1 MSPFDLSIRYKIPL
15 WGSLLVIVTALV
27 ISLTLMVNTYRELED
42 DLIIDAQ
49 TLAAGLRSNLFSAL
63 QQDNVWHGYET
74 LSAPLR
80 ERHAN
85 RAENLVVVDNA
96 LRVFVAA
103 RPRAARMQTPLAE
116 LGPEWRAVAG
126 RIAALGGNEAAVDH
140 EDGARQLYVLTP
152 IASEGVR
159 LGTLVT
165 VLNRDGF
172 LPRFLQVARYGL
184 LASLL
189 ILGVL
194 LPINWYW
201 GWRMAMPLVALT
213 RQMQDLGRKMPAEL
227 DPTLYAHGDEL
238 GSLFQTYNKMLFD
251 LKAKEELEKQVVRSE
266 RLAALGQLA
275 AGVAHEINNPLG
287 GMLMA
292 IDTLKSHGAIDARAA
307 KTVALLERGLGQIKD
322 TVGALLVESRLK
334 SRDLTAGDIDDVLLL
349 VQPQVRSKALRL
361 AWHNELTGALALP
374 ASLVRQ
380 VLINLLLNAVQA
392 ANDSGQVE
400 CTIRLQDGR
409 LSMTIANDG
418 RLLSEAQM
426 GHLFE
431 PFSPLSEG
439 GHGLGLWVSY
449 QIAQQLGG
457 AIHAARLD
465 GRMQFTVELPIG
477 ESGESGEATP

>member
-1 MSPFDLSIRYKIPL
+1 VSPFDLSIRYKIPL

-27 ISLTLMVNTYRELED
+27 VSLTLMVNSYKELEE

-49 TLAAGLRSNLFSAL
+49 TLSAGLRSNLFSAL

-74 LSAPLR
+74 VSAPLR
-80 ERHAN
+80 ERQAN
-85 RAENLVVVDNA
+85 RAENLIVVDNEQ
-96 LRVFVAA
+96 RVFVAA
-103 RPRAARMQTPLAE
+103 VPRAARMQTPLAE
-116 LGPEWRAVAG
+116 LGPEWHAVAQ
-126 RIAALGGNEAAVDH
+126 RIAALAGNESAVDH
-140 EDGARQLYVLTP
+140 EDGAKQLYVLTP

-159 LGTLVT
+159 LGTLVI

-201 GWRMAMPLVALT
+201 GWRMAMPLVELT
-213 RQMQDLGRKMPAEL
+213 RQMGDLGRKMPAEL

-238 GSLFQTYNKMLFD
+238 GSLFQTYNKMLLD
-251 LKAKEELEKQVVRSE
+251 LKAKEELEKQVVQSE

-292 IDTLKSHGAIDARAA
+292 IDTLKSHGTPDARTA
-307 KTVALLERGLGQIKD
+307 KTIALLERGLGQIKD

-334 SRDLTAGDIDDVLLL
+334 SRDLTAGDIEDVLLL
-349 VQPQVRSKALRL
+349 VQPQVRKKALQL
-361 AWHNELTGALALP
+361 AWHNELQGELALP

-392 ANDSGQVE
+392 ANETGQVE
-400 CTIRLQDGR
+400 CKIRQQGCQLTM
-409 LSMTIANDG
+409 LIANDG
-418 RLLSEAQM
+418 RLLTAAQM
-426 GHLFE
+426 SHLFE

-449 QIAQQLGG
+449 QIVQQLGG
-457 AIHAARLD
+457 TIHAVCQD
-465 GRMQFTVELPIG
+465 GRMQFTVELPFG
-477 ESGESGEATP
+477 ESTHEPA